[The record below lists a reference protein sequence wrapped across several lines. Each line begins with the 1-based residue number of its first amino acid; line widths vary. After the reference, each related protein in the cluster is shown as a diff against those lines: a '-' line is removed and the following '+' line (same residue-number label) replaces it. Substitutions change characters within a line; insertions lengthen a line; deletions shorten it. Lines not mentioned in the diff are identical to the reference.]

1 MLVSTDEIKGTLKK
15 YEELWGK
22 LGDLIRSITYNSDDC
37 VEKHIKIKFNS
48 DDDLPLM
55 EMLKLCNMKIV
66 VRCFS

>member
-37 VEKHIKIKFNS
+37 VVKTYKNQI
-48 DDDLPLM
+48 
-55 EMLKLCNMKIV
+55 
-66 VRCFS
+66 